1 MKSVSIC
8 LTFLLFYLV
17 PAVVQADYIES
28 VEEITAGNFF
38 GYGARQMAMGGT
50 GLMSID
56 GASLFY
62 NPANLARIPRIEFN
76 LGMSNQKFND
86 ESSIRNIRKV
96 VDRNSVIPTVD
107 IYPGRFEGYS
117 PVSGTAKDNR
127 SNTRINTALVTVPY
141 PTYRGALVFGFGMA
155 RVADFDRTFKMYHRD
170 VNGLD
175 DIAASGSEFQSGGLY
190 QWGFGFGVDL
200 SPNISFG
207 GTALLYTGKHEYNWE
222 YNLDSAN
229 AFIYRKQ
236 TYIEDKYLGFGAKLG
251 LAMQLSPY
259 LGIGLAMET
268 PVSLKVE
275 ESYNDYYYYADT
287 AVDESESFDFVE
299 YRVKRPF
306 VFSAG
311 ALGRFNNAVLA
322 ADVDYTDWAQLSYGD
337 NDLMEQENNN
347 VKRYY
352 KDALRFRVGGEY
364 VFPSLGLSLRS
375 GFFTDPL
382 PFKEEFQNDS
392 RYGYSFG
399 LGVLVDQVM
408 TIDLAW
414 VRTTYSRNSDFL
426 YASVYNGNPA
436 VDHYLIIDE
445 DVSTSRLYLT
455 AAYRF

>member
-1 MKSVSIC
+1 M
-8 LTFLLFYLV
+8 
-17 PAVVQADYIES
+17 VQADYIES

-38 GYGARQMAMGGT
+38 GYGARQMAMGGA

-76 LGMSNQKFND
+76 LGMSNQKFNN
-86 ESSIRNIRKV
+86 ESSVRNIRKV

-107 IYPGRFEGYS
+107 IFPGRFEGYS
-117 PVSGTAKDNR
+117 PVSGAAKDNR
-127 SNTRINTALVTVPY
+127 SNTRINTALITVPY
-141 PTYRGALVFGFGMA
+141 PTYRGALVFGFGVA

-207 GTALLYTGKHEYNWE
+207 GTALLYSGKHEYNWE

-229 AFIYRKQ
+229 SLLYREQ
-236 TYIEDKYLGFGAKLG
+236 TYIEDKYLGVGAKLG
-251 LAMQLSPY
+251 LAMKLSAK
-259 LGIGLAMET
+259 IGLGLTVET
-268 PVSLKVE
+268 PVMLNVDENSSGYTYK
-275 ESYNDYYYYADT
+275 ADT
-287 AVDESESFDFVE
+287 IIDESDYFDFVE
-299 YRVKRPF
+299 YSVKRPF

-311 ALGRFNNAVLA
+311 VLFQMNNATVAVDL
-322 ADVDYTDWAQLSYGD
+322 DYTDWAQLSYGN
-337 NDLMEQENNN
+337 NDLMEQYNDEI
-347 VKRYY
+347 KRYY

-392 RYGYSFG
+392 RFGYSFG

-426 YASVYNGNPA
+426 YASVYNGDPA